1 MEEKTENNNTNNNIN
16 NENKQN
22 ESSSSFL
29 SNVKKEK
36 HLVIMQHGLHGTSLD
51 FKTIRNHFLKQKDLD
66 NCIFISANS
75 NSHFL
80 ATHDGIDKIGE
91 RLCNEVK
98 ELYEQYNHPE
108 KISMIGHSLGGL
120 ITRYAIGLL
129 HNEGFFEK
137 CKPDQFISLSSPHCG
152 SRRPSTTIFNK
163 VAHIFVDNF
172 LSVTGKQ
179 LILHDTEIPE
189 TIKTFPTS
197 SPPPNEKLK
206 SSQTIVNS
214 SVKNETDLSLPLA
227 EAKEPSIYKE
237 VGNNE
242 KLMIIEKKEE
252 NEIVTNDQ
260 EVPMPL
266 LVRLSEGIFFNGL
279 KMFRKRVLYSN
290 IYNDVQ
296 VNFCTSDISAKNPYT
311 QGKLMKF
318 SEKFRH
324 IIEEESILDI
334 DPNLIEQS
342 PKKRQIDEK
351 DIDEYFTHDTHHH
364 FLKKILKNLN
374 QLHFV
379 RYHMYFKNILSH
391 TNIIV
396 KREWINSEGYEI
408 IEHLVSN
415 FEG

>member
-1 MEEKTENNNTNNNIN
+1 MEEIFGKSNNNNSS

-22 ESSSSFL
+22 ESTI
-29 SNVKKEK
+29 KRER

-91 RLCNEVK
+91 RLFNEVK
-98 ELYEQYNHPE
+98 ELYEQYDQPE

-129 HNEGFFEK
+129 YDDGFFKK

-179 LILHDTEIPE
+179 LILHDSEIPE

-197 SPPPNEKLK
+197 SSPPPNEKLK
-206 SSQTIVNS
+206 SSKTIVNS

-279 KMFRKRVLYSN
+279 KLFRKRILYSN

-311 QGKLMKF
+311 LGKLMKF
-318 SEKFRH
+318 SEKYRH

-334 DPNLIEQS
+334 DPNLLEQQQLD
-342 PKKRQIDEK
+342 KKPSIDEK
-351 DIDEYFTHDTHHH
+351 DLDEYFTHDTHHH
-364 FLKKILKNLN
+364 FLKRILKNLN

-396 KREWINSEGYEI
+396 KREWINSEGFEI
-408 IEHLVSN
+408 VDHLVSH